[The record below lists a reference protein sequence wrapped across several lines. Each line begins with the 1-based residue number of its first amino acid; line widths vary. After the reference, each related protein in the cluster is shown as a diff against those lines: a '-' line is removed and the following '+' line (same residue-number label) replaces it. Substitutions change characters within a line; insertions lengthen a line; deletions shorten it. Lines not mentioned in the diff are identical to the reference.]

1 LNRFRLIHT
10 ADVHLDASYAAAG
23 LPPGFGNRRRHALRS
38 VFQSLLNR
46 AQEWPAD
53 AVLIA
58 GDLFDADRISRDTVA
73 FLREQFER
81 IRPIPVFIAPGNH
94 DPYVATSP
102 YASEAWPANV
112 FIFKEPYWTA
122 FALQHL
128 PVTVHGF
135 AFDGIDISS
144 NPFGQLSLPEDGRL
158 HLALG
163 HGSERGSQPPEK
175 AAYCP
180 FDAAEA
186 AVPGLAYLALGH
198 YHRHTRI
205 EGPFDTV
212 MAYSGAPEGH
222 DFSETGPRHYLE
234 VEIACGP
241 GAAPRVEVRPVVSSS
256 LVYHVQ
262 TLDAGACPHAHALVE
277 ALCALPQP
285 GQPPLAARIILEGAI
300 APELRAELDA
310 VRDAAAGAFAYLE
323 IVDATHAPE
332 DVEALAEE
340 NTSLGIFMRRINQ
353 EIKDAPDEARR
364 AMLLRA
370 REVGLAAYR
379 GREIPIRF
387 LAEGAP

>member
-1 LNRFRLIHT
+1 MNRFKLIHT

-38 VFQSLLNR
+38 VFQSLLQR
-46 AQEWPAD
+46 AQAWPAD

-58 GDLFDADRISRDTVA
+58 GDLFDAERISRDTVA

-94 DPYVATSP
+94 DPFVAASP

-112 FIFKEPYWTA
+112 FIFKEPHWTA
-122 FALQHL
+122 FELQHQ

-135 AFDGIDISS
+135 AFDGLDISA
-144 NPFGQLSLPEDGRL
+144 NPFGKLRLPEDGRL
-158 HLALG
+158 HLAVA
-163 HGSERGSQPPEK
+163 HATERGAQPPEK
-175 AAYCP
+175 ASYCP
-180 FDAAEA
+180 FDACDAE
-186 AVPGLAYLALGH
+186 VPGLAYLALGH
-198 YHRHTRI
+198 FHRHTRI
-205 EGPFDTV
+205 EGPHATV

-234 VEIACGP
+234 VEVEY
-241 GAAPRVEVRPVVSSS
+241 GAGGAPRVELRPVVSSS
-256 LVYHVQ
+256 LIYHVQ
-262 TLDAGACPHAHALVE
+262 TLDVGVYPHAHALTE
-277 ALCALPQP
+277 ALRALPQP
-285 GQPPLAARIILEGAI
+285 GQPPLAARIVLEGAI

-310 VRDAAAGAFAYLE
+310 VRDAAASAYEYLE

-332 DVEALAEE
+332 AFDELAEE
-340 NTSLGIFMRRINQ
+340 NTSLGIYIRRINQ
-353 EIKDAPDEARR
+353 EIQDAPDEERR

-387 LAEGAP
+387 LNGGTP